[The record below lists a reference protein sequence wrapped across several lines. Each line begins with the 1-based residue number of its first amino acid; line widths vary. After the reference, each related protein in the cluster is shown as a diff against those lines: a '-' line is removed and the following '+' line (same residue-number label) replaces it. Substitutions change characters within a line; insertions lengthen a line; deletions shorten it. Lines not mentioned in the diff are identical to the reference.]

1 MDYLKAFVIGGA
13 ICMLGQVLID
23 LTRLTP
29 ARILVCYVVLGV
41 ILGGAGVYE
50 KLVEFAGAGATVPL
64 TGFGNTLAKGVR
76 EAVQEQGILGALTGG
91 LKASAAGIAAAVFSD
106 FSRRWCAVRRIN
118 PDAAG
123 NYLCG
128 SAASYRCRRHIMS
141 KQNKTNKAT
150 QNTEDTQQS
159 QSSKNCK

>member
-50 KLVEFAGAGATVPL
+50 KPVEFAGAGPTVPP
-64 TGFGNTLAKGVR
+64 TGYGNTLAKGVR

-91 LKASAAGIAAAVFSD
+91 LKASAAGIAAAVF
-106 FSRRWCAVRRIN
+106 FGFL
-118 PDAAG
+118 AA
-123 NYLCG
+123 LVC
-128 SAASYRCRRHIMS
+128 SPKDKS
-141 KQNKTNKAT
+141 
-150 QNTEDTQQS
+150 
-159 QSSKNCK
+159 